1 MGSKKKYNWGIYRDI
16 DKLKDNQIPVGYL
29 LILSNRAFSNEL
41 KCSYSIV
48 KKKFSNRI
56 TEKNAEKKK
65 LFIRH
70 VNHENSEVKYC
81 YP

>member
-48 KKKFSNRI
+48 KK
-56 TEKNAEKKK
+56 
-65 LFIRH
+65 
-70 VNHENSEVKYC
+70 NSVIG
-81 YP
+81 